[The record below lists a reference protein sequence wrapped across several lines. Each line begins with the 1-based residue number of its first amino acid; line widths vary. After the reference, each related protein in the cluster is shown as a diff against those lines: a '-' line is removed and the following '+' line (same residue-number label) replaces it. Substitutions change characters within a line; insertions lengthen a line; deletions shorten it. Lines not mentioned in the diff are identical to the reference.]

1 MSEVE
6 PTQAGGALSFERA
19 EFESQA
25 TPGLACAFCRS
36 PIHEQ
41 YWQINKR
48 AACGR
53 CREQVQREI
62 ETSMTRARFL
72 SALQYGALAAVAGCA
87 GWIVISKVTG
97 YEIGIVAIGI
107 GYLVGKAVRKGAGG
121 FGGRRYQVLAMLL
134 TYSSIALASLPAIF
148 EALRQAP
155 HHAVAAASPGLG
167 AMLWSWVVILGF
179 ALASPFLGGM
189 QNFMGLIIIGIGL
202 YEAWKFTRPLPVQV
216 LGPFAIEPSPPA
228 QLPLA
233 PTPDAAD

>member
-1 MSEVE
+1 MSDVE
-6 PTQAGGALSFERA
+6 PTTTGSALSFERA
-19 EFESQA
+19 EFESQT
-25 TPGLACAFCRS
+25 TPGLACAFCRR
-36 PIHEQ
+36 PIQRQ

-48 AACGR
+48 AACGE
-53 CREQVQREI
+53 CRGQVQREL

-72 SALQYGALAAVAGCA
+72 SALQYGLLAAAAGSV
-87 GWIVISKVTG
+87 GWIVISKLTG
-97 YEIGIVAIGI
+97 YETGIVAIGI

-155 HHAVAAASPGLG
+155 HHAAAAVAPGLG
-167 AMLWSWVVILGF
+167 TMLWAWTLILGY
-179 ALASPFLGGM
+179 ALASPFLGGT
-189 QNFMGLIIIGIGL
+189 QNFLGLVIIGIGL

-216 LGPFAIEPSPPA
+216 LGPFAIEASPPA